1 MQKTIEIHPS
11 SLTDYADC
19 ARRSAA
25 KILWREIREAGYD
38 IRLPGAVI
46 GASVGT
52 AVHAGAQFTLE
63 TKILTGSLA
72 TTRDAQDCAMAHLE
86 EEMKDGVIWDD
97 TTPNRSAAEKQTLRM
112 VDVYSHTVAPMITPV
127 QVEYAI
133 EQPIKAGYT
142 LVGTIDLLTDRALRD
157 LKTGAERMHLPQIG
171 AYHYMLRKHGHTVD
185 TLAVDY
191 IPRVSVKKHQPQAQ
205 YTEYDPTLAEQAAAS
220 AIRRF
225 IADHQEFE
233 RRVTAGQPLEFAF
246 MANPSSMLCSPK
258 YCPAFGTSFCREHKP
273 KKDLST

>member
-1 MQKTIEIHPS
+1 MHKTLEIHPS

-25 KILWREIREAGYD
+25 RILWRDIREAGYD
-38 IRLPGAVI
+38 IRTPGNVI
-46 GASVGT
+46 GATVGT

-63 TKILTGSLA
+63 TKILTGSLS
-72 TTRDAQDCAMAHLE
+72 TTRDAQDHAMAHLQDG
-86 EEMKDGVIWDD
+86 MQDGVLWDD

-112 VDVYSHTVAPMITPV
+112 VDIYSRTVAPQITPV
-127 QVEYAI
+127 QVEYAVQ
-133 EQPIKAGYT
+133 QPIKAGYT
-142 LVGTIDLLTDRALRD
+142 LVGTIDLLTDSALRD

-171 AYHYMLRKHGHTVD
+171 AYHYMLRKNGHSVD
-185 TLAVDY
+185 TLGVDY
-191 IPRVSVKKHQPQAQ
+191 IPRVAANKSQPPAQ
-205 YTEYDPTLAEQAAAS
+205 YTEYDPAIAEQAAAS

-233 RRVTAGQPLEFAF
+233 RRLTAGQPLEFAF

-273 KKDLST
+273 KKDMPI